1 VDDVSELLR
10 AWSDGDHRA
19 LDALTPIV
27 YAELRRLAGRYMRR
41 ERPDHS
47 LQATS
52 LIHEAYLR
60 LVDYRR
66 MRWQNRAHFFAISA
80 QVMRR
85 ILVDHARRR
94 NLKRG
99 RGVQHVPLDAEAIF
113 TQQPSADL
121 IALDQ
126 AMSALEQ
133 LDPRKVKVV
142 ELRFFG
148 GLSIEETAAVLNV
161 SAVTVRRDWST
172 AKVWLYREIAGL
184 DTDGPDAVDKA
195 R

>member
-1 VDDVSELLR
+1 VDDVSQLLHS
-10 AWSDGDHRA
+10 WSNGEERA

-27 YAELRRLAGRYMRR
+27 YAELRRLARRYMKR

-47 LQATS
+47 LQTTA

-66 MRWQNRAHFFAISA
+66 MQWQNRAHFFAVSA

-94 NLKRG
+94 NVKRG
-99 RGVQHVPLDAEAIF
+99 GGMPHLPLDEALAVNDEHS
-113 TQQPSADL
+113 PNL
-121 IALDQ
+121 VALDD
-126 AMSALEQ
+126 ALTTLEQ
-133 LDPRKVKVV
+133 LAPRKARVV
-142 ELRFFG
+142 ELKFFG
-148 GLSIEETAAVLNV
+148 GLSIEETAAVLDI
-161 SAVTVRRDWST
+161 SPITVRRDWTT
-172 AKVWLYREIAGL
+172 AKVWLFRELTERANGSSPV
-184 DTDGPDAVDKA
+184 GSA